1 MSMTAVQLEL
11 DFSRVA
17 SHVGPLTGLEL
28 CCDLLRP
35 YVVRGDS
42 LEEIK
47 RAAMG
52 WHNLQFEAQCKGG
65 FITVTRFNGHPH
77 RWFRAPI
84 ALIVESILS
93 ESRQGSH

>member
-1 MSMTAVQLEL
+1 MRSGSCEGAMQLEF
-11 DFSRVA
+11 DFSA
-17 SHVGPLTGLEL
+17 PTAPSGPLTGLEL

-77 RWFRAPI
+77 RWFRVPI
-84 ALIVESILS
+84 ALVVKAIKALS
-93 ESRQGSH
+93 